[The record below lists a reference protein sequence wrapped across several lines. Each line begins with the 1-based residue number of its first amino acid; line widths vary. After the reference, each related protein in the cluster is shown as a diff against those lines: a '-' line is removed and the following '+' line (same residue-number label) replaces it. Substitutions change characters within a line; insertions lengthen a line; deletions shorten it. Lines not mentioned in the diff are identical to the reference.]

1 MRFLSFFLFL
11 FPSLVYVLHYIT
23 IFLFNT
29 YTYTIL
35 SHLKFPLF
43 LLKMMFKHSATIL
56 ALSTLAAVN
65 AQPLVPRGET
75 YPSDIG
81 VILNNVADSFD
92 FNESSTNPIVTQIGD
107 AATKLMSAYGQDNQK
122 EIDEKVMSS
131 LFASLDAGNDP
142 KVASQLAANIVSLI
156 GDVQELP
163 TEVEGQ
169 YNSLVSALQ
178 KSAVAAEITAIVN
191 EVIGF
196 VAGVRS
202 AVPEM
207 FEDAPNDAEV
217 IEDGEPIETETETEI
232 ESKAESDEDELSED
246 SEEASD
252 NHPTSFGSKS
262 NSSESSSSS
271 AASTSSIASG
281 ILSIGVVAGVITA
294 LF

>member
-1 MRFLSFFLFL
+1 
-11 FPSLVYVLHYIT
+11 
-23 IFLFNT
+23 
-29 YTYTIL
+29 
-35 SHLKFPLF
+35 
-43 LLKMMFKHSATIL
+43 
-56 ALSTLAAVN
+56 
-65 AQPLVPRGET
+65 
-75 YPSDIG
+75 
-81 VILNNVADSFD
+81 
-92 FNESSTNPIVTQIGD
+92 
-107 AATKLMSAYGQDNQK
+107 
-122 EIDEKVMSS
+122 MSS

>member
-1 MRFLSFFLFL
+1 
-11 FPSLVYVLHYIT
+11 
-23 IFLFNT
+23 
-29 YTYTIL
+29 
-35 SHLKFPLF
+35 
-43 LLKMMFKHSATIL
+43 MMFKHSTTIL
-56 ALSTLAAVN
+56 ALSALAAVN

-75 YPSDIG
+75 YPSNIG
-81 VILNNVADSFD
+81 VILNNVADAFD

-107 AATKLMSAYGQDNQK
+107 AATKLMSAYGQDNRK

-142 KVASQLAANIVSLI
+142 KVASQLAADIVSLI
-156 GDVQELP
+156 GDIQDLP

-169 YNSLVSALQ
+169 YNSLASALQ
-178 KSAVAAEITAIVN
+178 KSAVATEITAIVN

-207 FEDAPNDAEV
+207 FEDAPNDTEV
-217 IEDGEPIETETETEI
+217 IEDGESIETETETEI
-232 ESKAESDEDELSED
+232 ESKVESKVESAEDELSED

-252 NHPTSFGSKS
+252 SHSTSSDSKTK
-262 NSSESSSSS
+262 SSESSSSS
-271 AASTSSIASG
+271 AASTSRIASG
-281 ILSIGVVAGVITA
+281 ILSMGVVAGVITA